1 MSGPGVAPYRVLFP
15 LGILFGIVG
24 ASLWPLHALGLIPY
38 PTPLHPR
45 LMIQGFE
52 HCFILGFLLTAMPS
66 FLHAPHA
73 RPAELGIAAGAMA
86 GFLVLG
92 LAGLWVPAE
101 ALYMGTILL
110 VLAMAVTRFRGDQPP
125 PEEFLFV
132 GVGLVLG
139 LVGGGIQLLSA
150 ARLLTEPSLLFG
162 LHVISYG
169 MVLSIVLGVGGLLV
183 PTFTSMRDPLVI
195 PGLARPHQ
203 RAPRRVLY
211 ILLLTLL
218 VAALV
223 LEALSQPEAAVRV
236 RALAGTVALLGVWKI
251 FRRPGARDLLS
262 YVLWGAGWM
271 ILTGLW
277 MIAAAPLQPLPG
289 LHVFFIGGLGLL
301 TAGIAT
307 RVTVRHGNH
316 PLAAERRVLSL
327 GVPVLLLLALLFRVA
342 AVMNVERA
350 PMLLS
355 FSATS
360 WILGWI
366 LWGAGAF
373 VYLARVRA
381 PSTPVRVAAPPK
393 PLTSAPVDSPSARP

>member
-1 MSGPGVAPYRVLFP
+1 VSGPGVAPYRVLFP

-24 ASLWPLHALGLIPY
+24 TALWPLHALSLIPY

-66 FLHAPHA
+66 FLHARHA
-73 RPAELGIAAGAMA
+73 TRAEIGIAAGAMA

-101 ALYMGTILL
+101 ALYLATLIL
-110 VLAMAVTRFRGDQPP
+110 VLVMGATRFHRDQPP

-132 GVGLVLG
+132 GVGLCLG
-139 LVGGGIQLLSA
+139 LVGGGLQLLSA
-150 ARLLTEPSLLFG
+150 ARLVTEPTLLFG

-203 RAPRRVLY
+203 RGPRRVLY
-211 ILLLTLL
+211 AFIVTLL
-218 VAALV
+218 IAALV
-223 LEALSQPEAAVRV
+223 LEARSQPEAAVRL
-236 RALAGTVALLGVWKI
+236 RAFAATIALLGVWKI

-271 ILTGLW
+271 ILVGLW
-277 MIAAAPLQPLPG
+277 MVAVAPLQPLPG

-307 RVTVRHGNH
+307 RVTVRHGGH

-327 GVPVLLLLALLFRVA
+327 GVPVLLVLALLARVA

-355 FSATS
+355 LGATFWISA
-360 WILGWI
+360 WI
-366 LWGAGAF
+366 LWGSGAF
-373 VYLARVRA
+373 AYLWRVR
-381 PSTPVRVAAPPK
+381 PSSAPVRLRIPPRAV
-393 PLTSAPVDSPSARP
+393 TSAPGDSPSAAP